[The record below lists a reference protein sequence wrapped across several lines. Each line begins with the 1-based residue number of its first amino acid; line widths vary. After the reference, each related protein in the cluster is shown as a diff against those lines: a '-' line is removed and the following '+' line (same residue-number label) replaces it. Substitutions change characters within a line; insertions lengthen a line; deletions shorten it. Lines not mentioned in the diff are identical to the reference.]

1 MGENSL
7 YLVDRDSKFKLF
19 KSFAFSLLLGNHYA
33 GLVREV
39 WKDMG
44 GYQVIDLTSNPNFP
58 NNPSSVEVIDNF
70 DAPYNVED
78 NYGSRVRGYFVAPE
92 TGDYRY
98 EHFVLITILR
108 FEFVLS
114 IFYFRIWKKS
124 SC

>member
-1 MGENSL
+1 
-7 YLVDRDSKFKLF
+7 
-19 KSFAFSLLLGNHYA
+19 
-33 GLVREV
+33 
-39 WKDMG
+39 MG

-108 FEFVLS
+108 FEWTFNL
-114 IFYFRIWKKS
+114 ITKILI
-124 SC
+124 